1 MNVKQINGYADL
13 VVVCR
18 GDQRYGGEKTFEE
31 NVLVSVLAG
40 ELKVVQAN
48 RTHYAAAGDTLLL
61 PRNQPAILL
70 KYPKDG
76 VAYQAIILK
85 LPTAS
90 VRAYYTQH
98 PPAPTPRPASSGLLL
113 FSKSPL
119 LQSVFASLLP
129 YLTLE
134 QHLPEKVL
142 AAKITEVIEI
152 LRSLDQHSDGVLAD
166 FSEPGKLNLVEFMEA
181 NYRFNLPLAT
191 FSHLTGRSL
200 TTFKRDF
207 KKAFQ
212 LSPQRWLTQK
222 RLTLAHYQLAEKSRK
237 PVELYL
243 EVGFENLAHFSY
255 AFKKQFGYSPTA
267 LVGQGISTSQ
277 PLAETPSSKS

>member
-1 MNVKQINGYADL
+1 MNDKQMNRHADL
-13 VVVCR
+13 LAVCY

-40 ELKVVQAN
+40 ELKVVQAA
-48 RTHYAAAGDTLLL
+48 RTLHCGAGDTVLL

-76 VAYQAIILK
+76 TAYRAVVLK
-85 LPTAS
+85 LPTTL
-90 VRAYYTQH
+90 VQAYYQQH
-98 PPAPTPRPASSGLLL
+98 SPAPTRPAAANVLL
-113 FSKSPL
+113 FPKNPL
-119 LQSVFASLLP
+119 LQSLFASLLP
-129 YLTLE
+129 YLELE
-134 QHLPEKVL
+134 HRLPDKL
-142 AAKITEVIEI
+142 LGMKITEVLEI
-152 LRSLDQHSDGVLAD
+152 LRGLDKQSDEVLAD
-166 FSEPGKLNLVEFMEA
+166 FGEPGKLNLVEFMEA
-181 NYRFNLPLAT
+181 NYMFNMPLAR
-191 FSHLTGRSL
+191 FSYLTGRSL

-222 RLTLAHYQLAEKSRK
+222 RLTLAHYQLAEQRKK

-267 LVGQGISTSQ
+267 LVR
-277 PLAETPSSKS
+277 